1 MENMNK
7 TEWIEEIKKLN
18 VNLKEEQLSKLEEY
32 ADFLLEYNQ
41 HTNLTAIK
49 TKEEVYLK
57 HFYDSLTLEKAIH
70 LEKVNTLCDI
80 GTGAGFPG
88 LVLKIVFPNLKIT
101 LIDSLN
107 KRVEFLKVV
116 IQKLEL
122 ENIEAI
128 HMRAEEFA
136 KSHREE
142 FDVVTS
148 RAVANLSILSELS
161 LPLVRDGGYF
171 IPMKAKMEM
180 EITTLN
186 SILTKLNG
194 KIDEIISFD
203 LPYEHSIRNLIKVK
217 KVGITNLK
225 YPRKFQ
231 DIKKKPLT

>member
-1 MENMNK
+1 MSQQEF
-7 TEWIEEIKKLN
+7 ILEINQLGITLAKHQ
-18 VNLKEEQLSKLEEY
+18 EEQLEMY
-32 ADFLLEYNQ
+32 YQLLVHYNQ
-41 HTNLTAIK
+41 HMNLTGITEK
-49 TKEEVYLK
+49 DMVYLK

>member
-1 MENMNK
+1 MSQQEF
-7 TEWIEEIKKLN
+7 ILEINQLGITLTKHQ
-18 VNLKEEQLSKLEEY
+18 EEQLEMY
-32 ADFLLEYNQ
+32 YQLLVHYNQ
-41 HTNLTAIK
+41 HMNLTGITEK
-49 TKEEVYLK
+49 DMVYLK

-161 LPLVRDGGYF
+161 LPLVRDEGYF

>member
-1 MENMNK
+1 MSQQEF
-7 TEWIEEIKKLN
+7 ILEINQLGITLTKHQ
-18 VNLKEEQLSKLEEY
+18 EEQLEMY
-32 ADFLLEYNQ
+32 YQLLVNYNQ
-41 HTNLTAIK
+41 HMNLTGITEK
-49 TKEEVYLK
+49 DMVYLK

>member
-1 MENMNK
+1 MSQQEF
-7 TEWIEEIKKLN
+7 ILEINQLGITLTKHQ
-18 VNLKEEQLSKLEEY
+18 EEQLEMY
-32 ADFLLEYNQ
+32 YQLLVHYNQ
-41 HTNLTAIK
+41 HMNLTGITEK
-49 TKEEVYLK
+49 DMVYLK

-88 LVLKIVFPNLKIT
+88 LILKIVFPNLKIT

>member
-1 MENMNK
+1 MSQQEF
-7 TEWIEEIKKLN
+7 ILEINQLGITLAKHQ
-18 VNLKEEQLSKLEEY
+18 EEQLEMY
-32 ADFLLEYNQ
+32 YQLLVHYNQ
-41 HTNLTAIK
+41 HMNLTGITEK
-49 TKEEVYLK
+49 DMVYLK

-180 EITTLN
+180 ETTTLN

>member
-1 MENMNK
+1 MSQQEF
-7 TEWIEEIKKLN
+7 ILEINQLGITLTKHQ
-18 VNLKEEQLSKLEEY
+18 EEQLEMY
-32 ADFLLEYNQ
+32 YQLLVHYNQ
-41 HTNLTAIK
+41 HMNLTGITEK
-49 TKEEVYLK
+49 DMVYLK

-122 ENIEAI
+122 ENIQAI

>member
-1 MENMNK
+1 MSQQEF
-7 TEWIEEIKKLN
+7 ILEINQLGITLTKHQ
-18 VNLKEEQLSKLEEY
+18 EEQLEMY
-32 ADFLLEYNQ
+32 YQLLVHYNQ
-41 HTNLTAIK
+41 HMNLTGITEK
-49 TKEEVYLK
+49 DMVYLK

-203 LPYEHSIRNLIKVK
+203 LPYEHSIRNMIKVK

>member
-1 MENMNK
+1 MSQQEF
-7 TEWIEEIKKLN
+7 ILEINQLGITLTKHQ
-18 VNLKEEQLSKLEEY
+18 EEQLEMY
-32 ADFLLEYNQ
+32 YQLLVHYNQ
-41 HTNLTAIK
+41 HMNLTGITEK
-49 TKEEVYLK
+49 DMVYLK

-180 EITTLN
+180 KITTLN

>member
-1 MENMNK
+1 MTQQEF
-7 TEWIEEIKKLN
+7 ILEINQLGITLTKHQ
-18 VNLKEEQLSKLEEY
+18 EEQLEMY
-32 ADFLLEYNQ
+32 YQLLVHYNQ
-41 HTNLTAIK
+41 HMNLTGITEK
-49 TKEEVYLK
+49 DMVYLK

>member
-1 MENMNK
+1 MSQQEF
-7 TEWIEEIKKLN
+7 ILEINQLGITLTKHQ
-18 VNLKEEQLSKLEEY
+18 EEQLEMY
-32 ADFLLEYNQ
+32 YQLLVHYNQ
-41 HTNLTAIK
+41 HMNLTGITEK
-49 TKEEVYLK
+49 DMVYLK

-186 SILTKLNG
+186 SILAKLNG
-194 KIDEIISFD
+194 KINEIISFD